1 MTMDKDKDKESL
13 AEQVYEELVSQI
25 VESGDGTVLLGLL
38 EYLEKNDPKIL
49 RETLPEEGA

>member
-1 MTMDKDKDKESL
+1 MKKESL

-25 VESGDGTVLLGLL
+25 FESGDGTVLLGLL